1 MYGVIIYKRMKKN
14 MMPLKPRSIERG
26 RPGFFFLK
34 SFFFSHR
41 FKVYGL
47 KGDK

>member
-14 MMPLKPRSIERG
+14 MMQLKPRSIERG
-26 RPGFFFLK
+26 RPGFFFLNL
-34 SFFFSHR
+34 FFSHR